1 MKFKWSTGSSNNGEV
16 LVSVIVPVCNV
27 AKYLP
32 NCLDSI
38 CGQTLNNIEIICVD
52 DCSRDSSA
60 KILKD
65 YAARDSR
72 VIPIYHSEN
81 LSTSQARKDGVAAS
95 RGRYIMF
102 VDGDDEL
109 HPQAC
114 EIAYRAI
121 GKYRTDMVQFGTEII
136 NCAGVPKERIE
147 MNQKLLEPYMEGE
160 INEENLVGACWTDKF
175 FGYSLWNKIYKGDI
189 CRRAFQQV
197 KDGSFPKAQ
206 DLYAFFLIAYNSRS
220 YRGIEDQ
227 LYRYKFGLGV
237 TGSNYISTAKFDVL
251 LTEKKVWEALVEFA
265 QQQGELEKYQ
275 SVLDTIADHFLGDCT
290 GRWARNLQIE
300 NLSEAFQHL
309 IDVWGMDKVISK
321 LAEQNWEKAAG
332 VAEKLA
338 QVELFTHK
346 KHISGYPRT
355 VAMYYRSIK
364 NGGAQRVAAELCNIW
379 AEMVDET
386 GNPLYKVILITDEEE
401 EKNSIKEYSLD
412 PRVKRDCIPAVTKLT
427 EGLYSRRY
435 QAWERVIR
443 EHGID
448 IVVTGMWVDPCIL
461 WDILSVKGQPSHPA
475 FVIHCHSFTCAPY
488 RFMGDKFAELIYDY
502 RISNGVVTL
511 SEADQRLVS
520 CFTDYSKCIS
530 NPISFTVD
538 STVITE
544 RKDNT
549 IVWAGR
555 ISPEKQPFDA
565 AYMMAHVVKKIP
577 DARLYMIG
585 QGNENV
591 SKELEDLIEQLG
603 IQDNLILTGF
613 TSKVEKYYS
622 TASVFVG
629 TSEYEGFSMVF
640 CEAMAHGVPVVTYD
654 LPWLTLT
661 RDGRGIISVPQKR
674 PDLLAKEVI
683 KLLEDPKLGE
693 EIGLKGREQV
703 QDLEKTD
710 LGEQWDSFFTEISS
724 EGEENQN
731 RNPDEVETVLLKYMT
746 LYAKIGKDAKIENLE
761 KRIQSLR
768 RTNKKLKEKNKA
780 VKRTVTFRIG
790 KAIMFVPRL
799 IVKLLKSLIGKEK
812 KKEG

>member
-60 KILKD
+60 EILKD

-72 VIPIYHSEN
+72 VIPIYHNEN

-121 GKYRTDMVQFGTEII
+121 EKYRTDMVQFGTEII

-160 INEENLVGACWTDKF
+160 ISEENLIGSCWTEKL

-206 DLYAFFLIAYNSRS
+206 DLYAFFLIAYYSRT
-220 YRGIEDQ
+220 YRGIKSQ
-227 LYRYKFGLGV
+227 LYRYRFGTGV
-237 TGSNYISTAKFDVL
+237 TGSNFISDEKFEIL
-251 LTEKKVWEALVEFA
+251 LTEKKVWEVLVEFVSER
-265 QQQGELEKYQ
+265 GDMEKYQ
-275 SVLDTIADHFLGDCT
+275 SVLDTIFDHFLGDCT
-290 GRWARNLQIE
+290 GRWMRNLQIE
-300 NLSEAFQHL
+300 NLSECFQRL
-309 IDVWGMDKVISK
+309 TSVWGMGNVISK
-321 LAEQNWEKAAG
+321 LAEQNWEKAAY
-332 VAEKLA
+332 VAEKFA
-338 QVELFTHK
+338 EVEQFTHK
-346 KHISGYPRT
+346 KRLANTPKT

-364 NGGAQRVAAELCNIW
+364 NGGAQRVAAALCNIW
-379 AEMVDET
+379 SERKDAQ
-386 GNPLYKVILITDEEE
+386 GNPLYKVILITDDEE
-401 EKNSIKEYSLD
+401 EKNSIKEYPLD
-412 PRVKRDCIPAVTKLT
+412 SRVKRDYIPAVTKTT

-443 EHGID
+443 KHEID
-448 IVVTGMWVDPCIL
+448 IVVTGMWVDACTL
-461 WDILSVKGQPSHPA
+461 WDMISVKGQPSKPA
-475 FVIHCHSFTCAPY
+475 FVLHCHSFTCVPY
-488 RFMGDKFAELIYDY
+488 RFQGDKFAELVYDY
-502 RISNGVVTL
+502 QISDGVVTL
-511 SEADQRLVS
+511 SETDQRLVS
-520 CFTDYSKCIS
+520 CFSNHSKYIS
-530 NPISFTVD
+530 NPIAFSVE
-538 STVITE
+538 STALTE
-544 RKDNT
+544 RKENT
-549 IVWAGR
+549 LVWVGR
-555 ISPEKQPFDA
+555 ISSEKQPIDV

-577 DARLYMIG
+577 DAKLYLIG
-585 QGNENV
+585 QGNEAITE
-591 SKELEDLIEQLG
+591 ELVQVIEQLG
-603 IQDNLILTGF
+603 IQDNLILSGF
-613 TSKVEKYYS
+613 TLEVEQYYRK
-622 TASVFVG
+622 ASVFVV
-629 TSEYEGFSMVF
+629 TSEYEGFPMAFS
-640 CEAMAHGVPVVTYD
+640 EAMAHGVPVVTYD